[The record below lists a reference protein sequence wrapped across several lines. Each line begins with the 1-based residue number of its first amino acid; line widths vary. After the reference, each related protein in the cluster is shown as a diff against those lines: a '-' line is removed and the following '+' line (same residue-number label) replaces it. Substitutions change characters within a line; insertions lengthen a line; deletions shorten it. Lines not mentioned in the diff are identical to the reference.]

1 LAGVMGGLMAMQVL
15 REITG
20 FGEDMVGR
28 LLMVDAR
35 SMRFDVMRYRH
46 DPDNPLNGTGRQ
58 EG

>member
-1 LAGVMGGLMAMQVL
+1 MGGLMAMQVL